1 MFDPA
6 PLLAVSPNLLPELRD
21 GSIFY
26 IILALS
32 IALHE
37 YGHAKAA
44 DLVGDPLPRLQ
55 GRVTLDPLAHLD
67 PIGTGL
73 IPLSMIFI
81 PIFMH
86 MQMPFALIGWG
97 RPVQISLP
105 HPRTRV
111 RDEILITVAGPLMNV
126 LIALVVTVISRILLE
141 SHTMGEQ
148 TERFLKE
155 TIYLNCALIGFNL
168 IPLPPLDGSRIL
180 RHLVNMSESTF
191 NHLAMNSWWILL
203 ILINLQQFQILLGRL
218 IHAIAM
224 PFLRA
229 SGMLG

>member
-1 MFDPA
+1 MLESL
-6 PLLAVSPNLLPELRD
+6 PLLAASPNLMADLRD

-26 IILALS
+26 LILALS

-44 DLVGDPLPRLQ
+44 DLIGDPLPRLQ

-73 IPLSMIFI
+73 IPLSMIFL
-81 PIFMH
+81 PIFMGAR
-86 MQMPFALIGWG
+86 MPFALIGWG

-105 HPRTRV
+105 NPRTRV
-111 RDEILITVAGPLMNV
+111 RDEIVITVAGPLMNV
-126 LIALVVTVISRILLE
+126 LIALVAAIVSRTLAASHNMGEHTADFLVKTILL
-141 SHTMGEQ
+141 
-148 TERFLKE
+148 
-155 TIYLNCALIGFNL
+155 NCGLIAFNV

-180 RHLVNMSESTF
+180 RHIVRMSENTF

-203 ILINLQQFQILLGRL
+203 ILINLNQFQVLLHQL
-218 IHAIAM
+218 IVVVAT
-224 PFLRA
+224 PFLMV
-229 SGMLG
+229 SGLLD